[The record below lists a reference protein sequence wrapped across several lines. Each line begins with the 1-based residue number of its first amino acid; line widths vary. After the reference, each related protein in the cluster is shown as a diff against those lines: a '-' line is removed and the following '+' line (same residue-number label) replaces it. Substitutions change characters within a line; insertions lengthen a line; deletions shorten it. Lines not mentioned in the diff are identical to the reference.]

1 MKKIFAPL
9 ILSLICVFAFTT
21 GSAQNISKK
30 SLVSDLDNS
39 NGMTMDSKQKKQYDD
54 INNRTANELMDVDKN
69 QKSKNERD
77 KDIDNIFD
85 KRDNDVDKMFGNDKK
100 YDDTRNSFHKN
111 SKELRRKI
119 KLGKLII

>member
-1 MKKIFAPL
+1 MKKMFAPV
-9 ILSLICVFAFTT
+9 ILSLVCAFAFTT
-21 GSAQNISKK
+21 GYAQNISKK

-39 NGMTMDSKQKKQYDD
+39 SGMTMDSKQRKQYDE

-69 QKSKNERD
+69 PKSKNDRD
-77 KDIDNIFD
+77 KDIDNLFD

-100 YDDTRNSFHKN
+100 YDETRKSFHKN

-119 KLGKLII
+119 KLGKLVL